1 MKRCLAICVA
11 VLGFAASPAF
21 AVNHPFIPANEA
33 SDNPM
38 AGGNNAVA
46 CQVGKSCP
54 KSAPADDPTQ
64 GRAQGEEHA
73 SFTREDE

>member
-1 MKRCLAICVA
+1 MKRCLAVCIA
-11 VLGFAASPAF
+11 VLGLSATPAL

-46 CQVGKSCP
+46 CQAGKSCP
-54 KSAPADDPTQ
+54 KS
-64 GRAQGEEHA
+64 GGKAQGQEHA
-73 SFTREDE
+73 SFTRDDE